1 MQATPINWKKR
12 TILFL
17 ISQAIT
23 VLGSSVVQMAIV
35 WYVTLETSSGAW
47 VSALTLCSFLP
58 QMLISFFG
66 GVWADRYNRKHL
78 IILVDSVIAATTLL
92 LALAFPLI
100 TSNNALLAGI
110 LVISIIRSLGA
121 GVQSPAVSAM
131 IPQLVPEEHLMRF
144 NGINASV
151 QSTIQFTS
159 PAIAAAILSLGALRN
174 VLFLDVATA
183 VAGIGLLIAI
193 AIPKHTM
200 DAAAAQT
207 PFFVEMKAGIT
218 YAFTD
223 RLIGRLVL
231 VFGAFIFLSVPSG
244 FLAALLIS
252 RTFGESYLYLS
263 IVEMTGFI
271 GMTLGG
277 LVIGAWGGFKNRLS
291 TLTLG
296 MAAYAGFSILIGLLS
311 NFVLFTISMFFISFA
326 IPLVQAAVTTLLQEN
341 TPADLQGR
349 VFGLLNIAY
358 SGFLP
363 LGMAVFGPAADRVS
377 VQTLIIIAGL
387 VLCMFAMWIFARS
400 RKENTLEQQSATL
413 EKK

>member
-1 MQATPINWKKR
+1 MQTIATNWKKR

-17 ISQAIT
+17 ISQAVT

-66 GVWADRYNRKHL
+66 GVWADRYNRKRL
-78 IILVDSVIAATTLL
+78 IILADSVIALTTLL

-100 TSNNALLAGI
+100 SSNNALLAAI

-121 GVQSPAVSAM
+121 GVQAPAMSAM

-144 NGINASV
+144 NGINASL
-151 QSTIQFTS
+151 QSIIQFTS
-159 PAIAAAILSLGALRN
+159 PAIAAAVLSLGALRN

-183 VAGIGLLIAI
+183 VVGIGLLAAI
-193 AIPKHTM
+193 AIPKHAV
-200 DAAAAQT
+200 DEAAAQA
-207 PFFVEMKAGIT
+207 PFFAEMKAGIA
-218 YAFTD
+218 YAFKD

-231 VFGAFIFLSVPSG
+231 LFGAFIFLSVPSG
-244 FLAALLIS
+244 FLSALLIS
-252 RTFGESYLYLS
+252 RTFGEKYLFLS
-263 IVEMTGFI
+263 IVEMTGFV

-277 LVIGAWGGFKNRLS
+277 LLIGAWGGFKNRLT
-291 TLTLG
+291 TLIAG
-296 MAAYAGFSILIGLLS
+296 MAAYAGFSILIGSLT
-311 NFVLFTISMFFISFA
+311 NFVLFTISMFFLSFA
-326 IPLVQAAVTTLLQEN
+326 IPLVQTAVTTLLQEN
-341 TPADLQGR
+341 TPPDMQGR
-349 VFGLLNIAY
+349 VFSLLNIAY

-377 VQTLIIIAGL
+377 VQTLIIVCGVILGVL
-387 VLCMFAMWIFARS
+387 VLFLLMRS
-400 RKENTLEQQSATL
+400 RKVVSLTQPSNEI
-413 EKK
+413 